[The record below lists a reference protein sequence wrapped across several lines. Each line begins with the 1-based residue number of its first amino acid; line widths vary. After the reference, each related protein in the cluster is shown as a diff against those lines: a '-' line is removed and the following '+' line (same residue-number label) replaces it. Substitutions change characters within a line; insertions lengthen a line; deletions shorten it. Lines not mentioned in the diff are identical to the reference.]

1 MTDAEDL
8 SRARC
13 DPAPRSTLGTT
24 PSACRKGSAAIG
36 FWSGHREPAG
46 APSLVW
52 AGPQLLRLARF
63 VALSAAALLLLA
75 LPQAAS
81 ASLPTFSLAA
91 EAAPVGSP
99 RGLLA
104 LRGGALAA
112 FSRVEQPG
120 SVDARV
126 STGARRTPAHT
137 SGGLLATANYEDGLA
152 SYGSVSAPRGSGAV
166 ASRVHLASVE
176 LAEWPQ
182 LGYGPDR
189 TGYQPDETT
198 IGPGNVGS
206 LTAARTYATGGSPS
220 PPLIVDGILYADSGN
235 RLQAFDATGM
245 TDCSTAPVGCTPLWT
260 AATAYFDGVAIANGE
275 VFVTDGEGVQA
286 FDAAGSTDCSGTPTV
301 CSPLWATSTRVA
313 TGPGFTPGSG
323 SPVVANGVLYVPGYG
338 DGLALASGGA
348 YVSAFDAAGTTDC
361 TGSPKVCVPM
371 WTTTG
376 LPTSAGNVGS
386 PSISNGV
393 LYIANGTLFAFD
405 AAGSTDCSGTPTVCA
420 PLWTGNLTSSGPTYA
435 APSVANGT
443 VFVSSWDGGL
453 YAFDAA
459 GSTNCSTS
467 ADVTTCTPLWRATG
481 LGSIGGRPAVA
492 NGVVYVESPVGISA
506 FDAAG
511 STNCSGAATAKTC
524 APLWGTGAD
533 DAGDPSSSPAVANG
547 VVYVSS
553 TGGGTQGYDAAG
565 TANCSTTKGVTTCAP
580 LWSAVTGFSGG
591 GSPAVVNGVVY
602 INVSGNA
609 TIYAYTPGEALTA
622 TSTSLSGGGGSGAS
636 ISVPENT
643 AVTDT
648 ATLSGTNASTATGTV
663 TYSVYS
669 DSGCTTAVSS
679 STAQSITTPGTL
691 PTSSPVTL
699 STPGTYYWQASYS
712 GDSANGGSMSTCGSE
727 VETVT
732 SPTTTTTS
740 TSLSGGGQ
748 SGASISVPEGTAVT
762 DRATLSGTNASTA
775 TGTVTYSV
783 YSDSG
788 CTSAVSTGMS
798 EKITTPGTLPTSSA
812 VTLGTPG
819 TYYWQAS
826 YSGDS
831 ANATSMSTCG
841 SEVETVTSPAL
852 RPPSASI
859 GSPADGQ
866 TFSLN
871 QSVATSFSCSDTPG
885 GPGIKS
891 CTDSNGDT
899 SPGALDTSTA
909 GTHTYTATAT
919 SKDGQTGT
927 ASISYTVAKGSQ
939 AIAFTSRAPTTAV
952 AGGPPYAVAATG
964 GASGDPV
971 TFSSATSSVC
981 TVSGSTVS
989 FLSAGMCT
997 LDANQGGNSDYTPA
1011 PTTTQSFMVSVV
1023 AKKNKELC
1031 VVPKLRGKRLAAAKK
1046 ALTKAHCSL
1055 GKIKKRT
1062 SSTMPKGRVISSKP
1076 KAASRLPAGTG
1087 IALTVS
1093 RGKR

>member
-8 SRARC
+8 SRASC
-13 DPAPRSTLGTT
+13 DSAPRSLLCTT
-24 PSACRKGSAAIG
+24 RPGCRDGSAATG
-36 FWSGHREPAG
+36 FRSGHGEPAG
-46 APSLVW
+46 ALRPVW
-52 AGPQLLRLARF
+52 AGPQLLRLALL
-63 VALSAAALLLLA
+63 VALTGATLLLLA
-75 LPQAAS
+75 LPQAA
-81 ASLPTFSLAA
+81 AA
-91 EAAPVGSP
+91 SP
-99 RGLLA
+99 RK
-104 LRGGALAA
+104 
-112 FSRVEQPG
+112 
-120 SVDARV
+120 
-126 STGARRTPAHT
+126 
-137 SGGLLATANYEDGLA
+137 
-152 SYGSVSAPRGSGAV
+152 SAPRGSGAI

-176 LAEWPQ
+176 SAEWSQ

-206 LTAARTYATGGSPS
+206 LTAARTYGATGGSSAS
-220 PPLIVDGILYADSGN
+220 PPLIVDGILYAERGN
-235 RLQAFDATGM
+235 QLQAFDATGT
-245 TDCSTAPVGCTPLWT
+245 TDCSTAPVKCTPLWT
-260 AATAYFDGVAIANGE
+260 ATTAYFDGMAIANGE

-301 CSPLWATSTRVA
+301 CSPLWATSTHTD

-386 PSISNGV
+386 PSISDGV

-420 PLWTGNLTSSGPTYA
+420 PLWTGSLTSSGPTYA

-511 STNCSGAATAKTC
+511 SKNCSGAVSAKTC

-580 LWSAVTGFSGG
+580 LWSAVTGFIGG

-602 INVSGNA
+602 INVPGNG
-609 TIYAYTPGEALTA
+609 TIYAYTPSQALTA
-622 TSTSLSGGGGSGAS
+622 SSTSLSGGGESGAS

-643 AVTDT
+643 AVSDT

-669 DSGCTTAVSS
+669 DSSCTVPVSTG
-679 STAQSITTPGTL
+679 TAQSITTPGT
-691 PTSSPVTL
+691 PPASSPVTL
-699 STPGTYYWQASYS
+699 TAPGIYYWQASYS
-712 GDSANGGSMSTCGSE
+712 GNSANAASVSSCGSE

-732 SPTTTTTS
+732 SPVV
-740 TSLSGGGQ
+740 G
-748 SGASISVPEGTAVT
+748 
-762 DRATLSGTNASTA
+762 
-775 TGTVTYSV
+775 
-783 YSDSG
+783 
-788 CTSAVSTGMS
+788 
-798 EKITTPGTLPTSSA
+798 
-812 VTLGTPG
+812 
-819 TYYWQAS
+819 
-826 YSGDS
+826 
-831 ANATSMSTCG
+831 
-841 SEVETVTSPAL
+841 
-852 RPPSASI
+852 PPSALI

-871 QSVATSFSCSDTPG
+871 QPVATSFSCSEVSG
-885 GPGIKS
+885 GPGIES
-891 CTDSNGDT
+891 CTDSNGASGGSGT
-899 SPGALDTSTA
+899 LVTSTA
-909 GTHTYTATAT
+909 GTHSYTVTAT
-919 SKDGQTGT
+919 SKDGQSGT
-927 ASISYTVAKGSQ
+927 ASISYTVARGSQ
-939 AIAFTSRAPTTAV
+939 AITFTSGAPSTAV
-952 AGGPPYAVAATG
+952 VGGPAYTVAATG
-964 GASGDPV
+964 GGSGNPV
-971 TFSSATSSVC
+971 TFSSATSGVC
-981 TVSGSTVS
+981 SVSGSTVS
-989 FLSAGMCT
+989 FVGVGPCTIDADQAG
-997 LDANQGGNSDYTPA
+997 NFNYTAA
-1011 PTTTQSFMVSVV
+1011 PTATQTFAV
-1023 AKKNKELC
+1023 AASTKQKRC
-1031 VVPKLRGKRLAAAKK
+1031 VVPKLKGKTLAAAKRALKK
-1046 ALTKAHCSL
+1046 ADCAVGHTTKH
-1055 GKIKKRT
+1055 K
-1062 SSTMPKGRVISSKP
+1062 SSTVPKGRVISSSP
-1076 KAASRLPAGTG
+1076 KAASNHKAGTRV
-1087 IALTVS
+1087 ALTVS
-1093 RGKR
+1093 RGKH